1 MGLDDAGQAGSAQG
15 AAGAARPLVAFDA
28 TAIPNDRSGVGRY
41 VEEVLRAL
49 DATGHAVTIICQ
61 ESDVERFTRLCPS
74 SPIIGIPGIRGRLK
88 RLTWEQL
95 GLSRRARK
103 AGARLIHSPH
113 YTVPVFTRR
122 RRVVTFHDATFFSQP
137 EAHTRFKRVF
147 FPAWIRLSRR
157 LADRVLVVSAATASE
172 LDRYVR
178 PLPQHPYTVVRLGVD
193 HDRFRP
199 SDPAVIEEMRQR
211 LGLPERWI
219 AFLGTIEPRKNV
231 PALIDAY
238 AASARRWRGDPEAF
252 PALALAGADG
262 WEQDITPHIERVPAP
277 GRVMRLGYLDLDDL
291 APYLG
296 GSQFVV
302 YPSIAEGFGLPV
314 IEAMACGA
322 AVLTTPRLSIPEV
335 AGDAAHYTEPDADSI
350 SWAIDTLLADDE
362 LRADL
367 GRRGLERAAGFTWAA
382 CADGHR
388 AVWDEVLR
396 AHRRDVD
403 RELA

>member
-1 MGLDDAGQAGSAQG
+1 VTDSRGADRLGVVPETREARATPGSQ
-15 AAGAARPLVAFDA
+15 RPLVAFDA

-49 DATGHAVTIICQ
+49 DASGHPVTIICQ
-61 ESDVERFTRLCPS
+61 ESDLERFSRLCPD
-74 SPIIGIPGIRGRLK
+74 SPVIGVPGIAGRLK
-88 RLTWEQL
+88 RLVWEQL

-113 YTVPVFTRR
+113 YTVPLFTRR

-147 FPAWIRLSRR
+147 FPAWIRTSRR
-157 LADRVLVVSAATASE
+157 VADRVLVVSAATASE

-178 PLPQHPYTVVRLGVD
+178 PLPDHPYTVVRLGVD
-193 HDRFRP
+193 HNRFRP
-199 SDPAVIEEMRQR
+199 SEPAVIEEMRQR
-211 LGLPERWI
+211 VGLPERWI

-238 AASARRWRGDPEAF
+238 AASAKRWRGDPAEF

-262 WEQDITPHIERVPAP
+262 WDVDIAPNIARVASP
-277 GRVMRLGYLDLDDL
+277 GRVIRLGYLDLDDL

-302 YPSIAEGFGLPV
+302 YPSLAEGFGLPV

-335 AGDAAHYTEPDADSI
+335 AGDAAHYTEPDAESI
-350 SWAIDTLLADDE
+350 SWAIDTLLADAE

-367 GRRGLERAAGFTWAA
+367 GQRGLARAAGFTWAA

-388 AVWDEVLR
+388 EVWEAVLR
-396 AHRRDVD
+396 EHP
-403 RELA
+403 